1 MSTSGKKIFQ
11 KKLDLP
17 PNPPDNQSSNQPSK
31 DMMSRDLVADLNASK
46 SPPDPKKTEEDEQ
59 KEEDEA
65 KKMLDNPVLI
75 MRRSD
80 FFSPIDRETEQ
91 MKYLVFFIVKSFLK
105 FNLCH

>member
-1 MSTSGKKIFQ
+1 MATSSKNMFQ

-17 PNPPDNQSSNQPSK
+17 QNPFADNQSSK
-31 DMMSRDLVADLNASK
+31 DMMSKDFVADLHANK

-80 FFSPIDRETEQ
+80 FFSLIDRETEQ
-91 MKYLVFFIVKSFLK
+91 MKYLVFFHCQILF
-105 FNLCH
+105 F